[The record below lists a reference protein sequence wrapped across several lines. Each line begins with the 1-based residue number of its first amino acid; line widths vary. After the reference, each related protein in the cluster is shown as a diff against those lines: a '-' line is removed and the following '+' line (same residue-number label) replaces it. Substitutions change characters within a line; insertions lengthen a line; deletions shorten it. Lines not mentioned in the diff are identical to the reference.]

1 MRTCSLCNISF
12 ARPYHLRRHMETK
25 HPLASPLPLER
36 RRGSGKQCQTKYTD
50 KQFGKG
56 YTPSEDEMDQSSDD
70 GVPELPPRPKGYV
83 NSPNGRRRRDI
94 FDDDSDAGSENDV
107 ESDKQSDDGESY
119 TGSDVESNS
128 SSDSSKYPQFQPFYD
143 QTIRFAAEKEGKEMT
158 VDERRKYFRKKVYEV
173 TATYFELKK
182 DSVFKKI
189 METVNDLKSG
199 PGGYDMSE
207 ALERGFK
214 QRKHLLD
221 RVYDYF
227 EEQDEGR
234 ESDSDDDSND
244 DEEEEVDRY
253 TVAKEFPSV
262 YS

>member
-1 MRTCSLCNISF
+1 M
-12 ARPYHLRRHMETK
+12 
-25 HPLASPLPLER
+25 
-36 RRGSGKQCQTKYTD
+36 SGGAYK
-50 KQFGKG
+50 
-56 YTPSEDEMDQSSDD
+56 TPEEDDIDLSSDD
-70 GVPELPPRPKGYV
+70 GIAELPPRPKGYV
-83 NSPNGRRRRDI
+83 NSPNGRRPRDI
-94 FDDDSDAGSENDV
+94 FDDDSDAGSENDI
-107 ESDKQSDDGESY
+107 ESDTQSDDADDDDDGND
-119 TGSDVESNS
+119 SDAESNS
-128 SSDSSKYPQFQPFYD
+128 SFESSKYPQFQPFYD

-173 TATYFELKK
+173 TDTYFEFKK
-182 DSVFKKI
+182 DPVFKKI

-214 QRKHLLD
+214 QRKHLLN

-234 ESDSDDDSND
+234 ESDSEDGSND

-253 TVAKEFPSV
+253 NVAKEFPSV

>member
-1 MRTCSLCNISF
+1 
-12 ARPYHLRRHMETK
+12 
-25 HPLASPLPLER
+25 
-36 RRGSGKQCQTKYTD
+36 
-50 KQFGKG
+50 
-56 YTPSEDEMDQSSDD
+56 
-70 GVPELPPRPKGYV
+70 
-83 NSPNGRRRRDI
+83 
-94 FDDDSDAGSENDV
+94 
-107 ESDKQSDDGESY
+107 
-119 TGSDVESNS
+119 
-128 SSDSSKYPQFQPFYD
+128 
-143 QTIRFAAEKEGKEMT
+143 MT

-173 TATYFELKK
+173 TDTYFEFKK
-182 DSVFKKI
+182 DPVFKKI

-214 QRKHLLD
+214 QRKHLLN

-234 ESDSDDDSND
+234 ESDSEDGSND

-253 TVAKEFPSV
+253 NVAKEFPSV